1 MTDKKQKIIIITT
14 CIVGIIVI
22 SIGSI
27 LFYNLGSKSNNI
39 AEFQTYLNE
48 YQGSSQKC
56 ILGKNESAYTE
67 LINESLSAISK
78 KDANKTVQLKVKLK
92 KLQEKIVAENT
103 GTLNAGLK
111 EIKGINISKLSDNK
125 KKKITSALNGISTL
139 ISDENFTTCSTKLGE
154 TRTMINNEVKLIVD
168 AENKKAAKLAQET
181 AENRKLTLEDARELI
196 FKEDN
201 YFASKE
207 VNSGSKLDG
216 DDPHNT
222 KLLNYKVNE
231 GVFSFTFRDPS
242 MVEND
247 GLTSFYYVGKDSRN
261 VYRCS
266 SVGGAGGDLYLI
278 ENNKTVKTLKYINNT
293 VDQNKVTS
301 LGQLSSSEA
310 LKKVQQSYP
319 DYIYID
325 GGSINEVLN
334 DAKGVDEP
342 AYTFRFTNDGKMD
355 IYVAWVFADGGIKFR
370 LVGNKDQQH

>member
-92 KLQEKIVAENT
+92 KLQEKIVAEN
-103 GTLNAGLK
+103 
-111 EIKGINISKLSDNK
+111 K
-125 KKKITSALNGISTL
+125 KT
-139 ISDENFTTCSTKLGE
+139 
-154 TRTMINNEVKLIVD
+154 
-168 AENKKAAKLAQET
+168 AKLAEET